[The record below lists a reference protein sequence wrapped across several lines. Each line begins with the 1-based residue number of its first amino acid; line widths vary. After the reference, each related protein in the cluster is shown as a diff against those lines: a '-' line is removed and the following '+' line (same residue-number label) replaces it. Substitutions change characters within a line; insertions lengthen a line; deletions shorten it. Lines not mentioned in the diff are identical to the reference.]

1 MRLKYDNVNEN
12 YLHDASQSESFEKP
26 PFLSFRPNVLRIGR
40 GPVTVTTG
48 NCWASDIIL
57 FDSVLSNML
66 NY

>member
-40 GPVTVTTG
+40 GPIPPLEKEGELEGPPFVKG
-48 NCWASDIIL
+48 
-57 FDSVLSNML
+57 DSGGIF
-66 NY
+66 